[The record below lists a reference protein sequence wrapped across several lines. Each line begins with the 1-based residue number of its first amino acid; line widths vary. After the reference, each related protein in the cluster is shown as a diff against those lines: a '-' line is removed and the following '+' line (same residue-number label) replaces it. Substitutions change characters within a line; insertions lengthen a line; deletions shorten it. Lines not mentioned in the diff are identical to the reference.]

1 VPSERRSLVVA
12 LIVSCALF
20 MELLDGTVIA
30 TALPQMARSF
40 AENAADIGVG
50 ISAYL
55 VTLAVFIPIS
65 GWTADR
71 FGSRT
76 VFAAAIVVF
85 TLASALCGF
94 SANLPEFTLARILQG
109 IGGAMMVPVG
119 RLVVFRSTEKRD
131 LIRANALLT
140 TPGLVALVVGP
151 ALGGLI
157 TTYASWRWIF
167 FLNLPLG
174 IAGVVLVLLFMD
186 DVRLEQA
193 PDFDPAGFL
202 FSGVGLALLMFGLD
216 LVGRGDPNG
225 LRAATLI
232 AGGIAVAALG
242 VWRSRRIKHPLL
254 DFSLLRIPT
263 FASSVWGGTCVRL
276 IIGTTPFLWGLL
288 FQVGFGMSALNAGL
302 LVLTCAVGDIGTRP
316 LTTRAVRR
324 FGFRA
329 VLTRDA
335 LLLAVGIL
343 ACSLLSPRAP
353 LAGIIALLFFIGVV
367 RSLAFT
373 AINTLAYAD
382 VPQERMS
389 AATSLASTLQQLSF
403 GISVAFA
410 AIVLHLAARVHHEAG
425 GVYSIADFRIAFC
438 AVAVI
443 GLAAAYNFAKLA
455 PDAGYAVSGHGRGTR
470 PPSSVGQRPTDS

>member
-1 VPSERRSLVVA
+1 MLVT

-30 TALPQMARSF
+30 TALPQIARSF
-40 AENAADIGVG
+40 GENAADIGVG

-71 FGSRT
+71 IGSRT

-85 TLASALCGF
+85 TLASALCGM
-94 SANLPEFTLARILQG
+94 SGTLPEFTLARILQG

-174 IAGVVLVLLFMD
+174 IAGLALVLLFMED
-186 DVRLEQA
+186 GRVELA
-193 PDFDPAGFL
+193 PRFDPAGFVL
-202 FSGVGLALLMFGLD
+202 SGVGLGLLMFGLD
-216 LVGRGDPNG
+216 LVGRGDPNA
-225 LRAATLI
+225 LRSAVLI
-232 AGGIAVAALG
+232 VSGIAVAALS
-242 VWRSRRIKHPLL
+242 VRHARRVKHPLL

-276 IIGTTPFLWGLL
+276 VIGTTPFLWGLL
-288 FQVGFGMSALNAGL
+288 FQVGFAMSALGAGL
-302 LVLTCAVGDIGTRP
+302 LLLTCAIGDVGSRP
-316 LTTRAVRR
+316 FTTRAVRR

-335 LLLAVGIL
+335 LLLAAGIL
-343 ACSLLSPRAP
+343 GCAFLSPRTP
-353 LAGIIALLFFIGVV
+353 LVATVALLLFIGVV

-382 VPQERMS
+382 VPSERMS

-410 AIVLHLAARVHHEAG
+410 AIVLHVAARIHHEQG
-425 GVYSIADFRIAFC
+425 GVYGIADFRIAFC

-455 PDAGYAVSGHGRGTR
+455 PDAGHVVSGHHGRGGR
-470 PPSSVGQRPTDS
+470 YAK